1 MPVLPALFPA
11 TAKRGLWNI
20 YQLYAEHFPA
30 KWVRFA
36 VRKCSRL
43 IICAYSDRKTG
54 LTFAEYALVG
64 RKRGTI
70 LEAENHPAVSRNE
83 ATVTSALPKAST
95 ILASL
100 GQAAFVWDIAT
111 DAMAWS
117 DHAGSVFAD
126 IPLPRLASGAE
137 FSRLIEP
144 VRSIRSDA
152 LGHSPPVRGGDG
164 APYRIE
170 YGVRASTSAPVL
182 WIEESG
188 CWFAGADGRPAR
200 AQGIVRINNERHAR
214 DQQLMKLSRHD
225 PLTGELNR
233 THLVASLA
241 EAIEEAARFR
251 TSCAFML
258 IGIDHL
264 ARINDAFG
272 FDVADAVISEVAGR
286 IRARLRGGDVLG
298 RFSGNK
304 FGLIL
309 KNCTVDDM
317 NIAAERFLAGIRD
330 DVVPTKSGPVAV
342 TASIGAV
349 SVPRYARNAD
359 EAINRAHETLDMAK
373 RRRAGSFSLWRP
385 NVERDAQR
393 RVNIRVTDEIVTAL
407 NERRIVMAFEPVV
420 EARSRDAAFYECLIR
435 MEQDDG
441 QVLLAPDIVPVAEK
455 LGLIR
460 LVDHRVLELVVAEL
474 AASPDVQLS
483 LNISPDTTM
492 DPDWWASI
500 ESLMRAHPGVAE
512 RLIVEITE
520 TVAIQDIDDVRGF
533 VTRLK
538 NFGSR
543 IAIDDFGAGYTSF
556 RNLRKLGVDI
566 VKIDGAFVQNIARS
580 ADDRA
585 FVQTL
590 IDLAR
595 RLQIKTVAEWVQ
607 DDESAVMLREW
618 GCDYIQ
624 GRLIGLASSERPW
637 QTPTGAVLPAA
648 G

>member
-1 MPVLPALFPA
+1 L
-11 TAKRGLWNI
+11 N
-20 YQLYAEHFPA
+20 
-30 KWVRFA
+30 
-36 VRKCSRL
+36 
-43 IICAYSDRKTG
+43 
-54 LTFAEYALVG
+54 
-64 RKRGTI
+64 
-70 LEAENHPAVSRNE
+70 PAV
-83 ATVTSALPKAST
+83 PQAST

-100 GQAAFVWDIAT
+100 GQAAFVWDIAS
-111 DAMAWS
+111 DAIVWS
-117 DHAGSVFAD
+117 DNAASVFPD
-126 IPLPRLASGAE
+126 IPVAALANGAE
-137 FSRLIEP
+137 FSKLIEP
-144 VRSIRSDA
+144 VRSVRSEA
-152 LGHSPPVRGGDG
+152 LGHLSPAHGGDSV
-164 APYRIE
+164 AYRVE
-170 YGVRASTSAPVL
+170 YGVRTSTSAPLL

-188 CWFAGADGRPAR
+188 CWFAGSDGKPAR

-214 DQQLMKLSRHD
+214 DQELLKLSRHD

-241 EAIEEAARFR
+241 EAIEEATRFR
-251 TSCAFML
+251 SSCAFML

-272 FDVADAVISEVAGR
+272 FDVADAVISEVAAR
-286 IRARLRGGDVLG
+286 IRARLRAGDVLG

-309 KNCTVDDM
+309 KNCTVDDI
-317 NIAAERFLAGIRD
+317 NVAAERFLAGVRD
-330 DVVPTKSGPVAV
+330 CVVPTKSGPVSV

-349 SVPRYARNAD
+349 SAPRHARSAD
-359 EAINRAHETLDMAK
+359 EAINRAQETLEMAK

-385 NVERDAQR
+385 DVERDAQR

-420 EARSRDAAFYECLIR
+420 EARSRQAAFYECLVR

-474 AASPDVQLS
+474 AASANMQLS
-483 LNISPDTTM
+483 LNISPGTTM
-492 DPDWWASI
+492 DPDWWAGI

-595 RLQIKTVAEWVQ
+595 RLSIKTVAEWVQ
-607 DDESAVMLREW
+607 DEESASLLRDW

-624 GRLIGLASSERPW
+624 GRLIGLASSARPW
-637 QTPTGAVLPAA
+637 GAQAEAVLPAA

>member
-1 MPVLPALFPA
+1 MNPVLPPA
-11 TAKRGLWNI
+11 
-20 YQLYAEHFPA
+20 
-30 KWVRFA
+30 
-36 VRKCSRL
+36 
-43 IICAYSDRKTG
+43 SD
-54 LTFAEYALVG
+54 
-64 RKRGTI
+64 
-70 LEAENHPAVSRNE
+70 
-83 ATVTSALPKAST
+83 
-95 ILASL
+95 ILASV
-100 GQAAFVWDIAT
+100 GQAAFVWDIAS
-111 DAMAWS
+111 DQLIWS
-117 DHAGSVFAD
+117 EHVAGVFPD
-126 IPLPRLASGAE
+126 IPLERLASGAE
-137 FSRLIEP
+137 FSNLIEP
-144 VRSIRSDA
+144 QRSVRSDVLVA
-152 LGHSPPVRGGDG
+152 SPAAHGAGG

-170 YGVRASTSAPVL
+170 YGVRTSTSAPVQ

-188 CWFAGADGRPAR
+188 CWFAGPDGKPVR

-214 DQQLMKLSRHD
+214 DEQLVRLSQND

-233 THLVASLA
+233 TRLIASLA
-241 EAIEEAARFR
+241 EIIEEAVRFR
-251 TSCAFML
+251 TNCAFML

-272 FDVADAVISEVAGR
+272 FDVADAVICEVAVR
-286 IRARLRGGDVLG
+286 IRTRLRGGDVLG

-304 FGLIL
+304 FGLVL

-317 NIAAERFLAGIRD
+317 STAAERFLAAIRD
-330 DVVPTKSGPVAV
+330 EVVPTKSGPVSI

-349 SVPRYARNAD
+349 AVPRYARSAD
-359 EAINRAHETLDMAK
+359 EAINRAHESLDGSK
-373 RRRAGSFSLWRP
+373 SRRAGSFSVWRP

-407 NERRIVMAFEPVV
+407 NERRIAMAFEPVV
-420 EARSRDAAFYECLIR
+420 DAHARDAAFYECLVR
-435 MEQDDG
+435 MERHDG
-441 QVLLAPDIVPVAEK
+441 QMLLAPDIVPVAER

-474 AASPDVQLS
+474 AVSPNVQLS
-483 LNISPDTTM
+483 LNISPETTM
-492 DPDWWASI
+492 DPDWWTGI
-500 ESLMRAHPGVAE
+500 ESLMQAHPGAGE

-520 TVAIQDIDDVRGF
+520 TVAIQDVDDVRGF

-585 FVQTL
+585 FVHTL

-595 RLQIKTVAEWVQ
+595 RLNIKTVAEWVQ
-607 DDESAVMLREW
+607 DEEAASMLRDW

-624 GRLIGLASSERPW
+624 GRLIGLASSQRPW
-637 QTPTGAVLPAA
+637 QQAAETALPAA

>member
-1 MPVLPALFPA
+1 
-11 TAKRGLWNI
+11 
-20 YQLYAEHFPA
+20 
-30 KWVRFA
+30 
-36 VRKCSRL
+36 
-43 IICAYSDRKTG
+43 
-54 LTFAEYALVG
+54 
-64 RKRGTI
+64 
-70 LEAENHPAVSRNE
+70 
-83 ATVTSALPKAST
+83 VTSAAPQASA
-95 ILASL
+95 ILACL
-100 GQAAFVWDIAT
+100 GQAAFTWDLAT
-111 DAMAWS
+111 DAIAWS
-117 DHAGSVFAD
+117 DHLLSVFPD
-126 IPLPRLASGAE
+126 IAPERLATGSE
-137 FSRLIEP
+137 FARLIEP
-144 VRSIRSDA
+144 AGSIRTDA
-152 LGHSPPVRGGDG
+152 LAASGAAHRGEGV
-164 APYRIE
+164 AYRIE
-170 YGVRASTSAPVL
+170 YGVRASTSHPLL

-200 AQGIVRINNERHAR
+200 VQGIVRLDNERHAR
-214 DQQLMKLSRHD
+214 EEQLLKLSRHD

-233 THLVASLA
+233 THLVAALA
-241 EAIEEAARFR
+241 EAIEEAMRLRASF
-251 TSCAFML
+251 AFML

-272 FDVADAVISEVAGR
+272 FDVADQVISDVARR
-286 IRARLRGGDVLG
+286 IRERLRGGDVLG

-304 FGLIL
+304 FGLVL

-317 NIAAERFLAGIRD
+317 NVAADRFLAAIRD
-330 DVVPTKSGPVAV
+330 DVVPTKSGPVSV

-359 EAINRAHETLDMAK
+359 EAINRAQESLHTAK
-373 RRRAGSFSLWRP
+373 RRRAGSFLTWRP

-420 EARSRDAAFYECLIR
+420 DARTREPAFHECLVR
-435 MEQDDG
+435 MQQDDG
-441 QVLLAPDIVPVAEK
+441 QFLLAPDIVPVAEK

-474 AASPDVQLS
+474 ALAPTAELS

-492 DPDWWASI
+492 DPDWWSSI

-595 RLQIKTVAEWVQ
+595 RLGIRTVAEWVQ
-607 DDESAVMLREW
+607 VEPSAAMLRDW

-637 QTPTGAVLPAA
+637 QTLDAAAMPAA

>member
-1 MPVLPALFPA
+1 M
-11 TAKRGLWNI
+11 
-20 YQLYAEHFPA
+20 
-30 KWVRFA
+30 
-36 VRKCSRL
+36 
-43 IICAYSDRKTG
+43 
-54 LTFAEYALVG
+54 
-64 RKRGTI
+64 
-70 LEAENHPAVSRNE
+70 
-83 ATVTSALPKAST
+83 TSALPKAST

-100 GQAAFVWDIAT
+100 GQAAFVWDLAT
-111 DAMAWS
+111 DAIVWS
-117 DHAGSVFAD
+117 EQANAVFSD
-126 IPLPRLASGAE
+126 IPAASLASGAE

-144 VRSIRSDA
+144 QRSIRTEA
-152 LGHSPPVRGGDG
+152 LSHSAPAKRGEG

-170 YGVRASTSAPVL
+170 YGVRTSTSEPVL
-182 WIEESG
+182 WIEETG
-188 CWFAGADGRPAR
+188 CWFAGPDGKPAQ

-214 DQQLMKLSRHD
+214 DEQLLRLSRHD

-233 THLVASLA
+233 THLIAALA
-241 EAIEEAARFR
+241 EAIEEATRFR

-272 FDVADAVISEVAGR
+272 FDVADAVISEVARR
-286 IRARLRGGDVLG
+286 IRLRLRGGDVLG

-304 FGLIL
+304 FGLVL

-317 NIAAERFLAGIRD
+317 NVAAERFLAGIRD
-330 DVVPTKSGPVAV
+330 EVVPTNSGPVSV

-349 SVPRYARNAD
+349 SVPRYARNAN
-359 EAINRAHETLDMAK
+359 EAINRAHETLDGAK
-373 RRRAGSFSLWRP
+373 HRRAGSFALWRP

-393 RVNIRVTDEIVTAL
+393 KVNIRVTDEIVTAL

-420 EARSRDAAFYECLIR
+420 EAASRVTSFYECLIR

-441 QVLLAPDIVPVAEK
+441 RMLLAPDIVPVAEK

-474 AASPDVQLS
+474 AASPNVQLS
-483 LNISPDTTM
+483 LNISPETTM
-492 DPDWWASI
+492 DPDWWGSI
-500 ESLMRAHPGVAE
+500 ESLMHAHPGVAE

-520 TVAIQDIDDVRGF
+520 TVAIQDIDDLRGF

-595 RLQIKTVAEWVQ
+595 RLDIKTVAEWVQ
-607 DDESAVMLREW
+607 DEESGLMLRDW

-637 QTPTGAVLPAA
+637 GAVAETVLPAA

>member
-1 MPVLPALFPA
+1 
-11 TAKRGLWNI
+11 
-20 YQLYAEHFPA
+20 
-30 KWVRFA
+30 
-36 VRKCSRL
+36 
-43 IICAYSDRKTG
+43 
-54 LTFAEYALVG
+54 
-64 RKRGTI
+64 
-70 LEAENHPAVSRNE
+70 VSRNE
-83 ATVTSALPKAST
+83 AILTSTLPRAST

-111 DAMAWS
+111 DAIAWS
-117 DHAGSVFAD
+117 DRAAAVFPD
-126 IPLPRLASGAE
+126 IPAAALASGAE
-137 FSRLIEP
+137 FAKLIEP
-144 VRSIRSDA
+144 VGSIRTDT
-152 LGHSPPVRGGDG
+152 LGHSPPARGG
-164 APYRIE
+164 AAYRIE
-170 YGVRASTSAPVL
+170 YGVRTSTSAPVL
-182 WIEESG
+182 WIEETG

-200 AQGIVRINNERHAR
+200 AQGVVRINNERHAR
-214 DQQLMKLSRHD
+214 DEQLVRLLRHD

-233 THLVASLA
+233 TYLVASLA
-241 EAIEEAARFR
+241 ESIEEAARFR
-251 TSCAFML
+251 ASSAFML
-258 IGIDHL
+258 IGIDRL

-272 FDVADAVISEVAGR
+272 FDVADAVISEVAAR
-286 IRARLRGGDVLG
+286 VRARLRNGDVLG

-309 KNCTVDDM
+309 KNCTVDDI

-330 DVVPTKSGPVAV
+330 DVVPTKSGPVSV

-359 EAINRAHETLDMAK
+359 EAVNRAHETLDMAK

-407 NERRIVMAFEPVV
+407 NERRIAMAFEPVV
-420 EARSRDAAFYECLIR
+420 EAGSRDTAFYECLVR

-441 QVLLAPDIVPVAEK
+441 QVLLAPDIVPIAEK

-474 AASPDVQLS
+474 AGSANVQLS

-492 DPDWWASI
+492 DPAWWASI

-520 TVAIQDIDDVRGF
+520 TVAIQDIDDLRGF

-595 RLQIKTVAEWVQ
+595 RLEIKTVAEWVQ
-607 DDESAVMLREW
+607 DDESASMLRDW

-624 GRLIGLASSERPW
+624 GRLTGLASAARPW
-637 QTPTGAVLPAA
+637 EKRAETILPTA

>member
-1 MPVLPALFPA
+1 MPSVPP
-11 TAKRGLWNI
+11 
-20 YQLYAEHFPA
+20 
-30 KWVRFA
+30 
-36 VRKCSRL
+36 
-43 IICAYSDRKTG
+43 
-54 LTFAEYALVG
+54 
-64 RKRGTI
+64 
-70 LEAENHPAVSRNE
+70 
-83 ATVTSALPKAST
+83 AST

-100 GQAAFVWDIAT
+100 GQATFAWDLAT
-111 DAMAWS
+111 DAIAWS
-117 DHAGSVFAD
+117 DNAAAIFPD
-126 IPLPRLASGAE
+126 IPPETLSSGAE
-137 FSRLIEP
+137 YAKLIEP
-144 VRSIRSDA
+144 QRSIRADA
-152 LGHSPPVRGGDG
+152 LGQSGPARGSEGV
-164 APYRIE
+164 PYRIE
-170 YGVRASTSAPVL
+170 YGVRTSSSAPVI
-182 WIEESG
+182 WIEETG
-188 CWFAGADGRPAR
+188 CWFADSDGRPAR
-200 AQGIVRINNERHAR
+200 AHGVVRVDNERHAR
-214 DQQLMKLSRHD
+214 DEQLLKLSRHD

-241 EAIEEAARFR
+241 ETIEECARFR

-264 ARINDAFG
+264 ARVNDAFG
-272 FDVADAVISEVAGR
+272 FDVADAVIAEVAKR
-286 IRARLRGGDVLG
+286 IRARLRGGDMLG

-309 KNCTVDDM
+309 RNCTVEDI
-317 NIAAERFLAGIRD
+317 NIAAERFLAAVRD
-330 DVVPTKSGPVAV
+330 DVVPTRSGPVSV
-342 TASIGAV
+342 TVSIGAV
-349 SVPRYARNAD
+349 SVPRYAKSAD
-359 EAINRAHETLDMAK
+359 EAINRVQETLDGAK
-373 RRRAGSFSLWRP
+373 SRRAGSFALWRP

-407 NERRIVMAFEPVV
+407 NERRIVVAFEPVV
-420 EARSRDAAFYECLIR
+420 EARSRNAAFYECLVR
-435 MEQDDG
+435 MEQEDG
-441 QVLLAPDIVPVAEK
+441 SALLAPDIVPVAER

-460 LVDHRVLELVVAEL
+460 LVDHRVLDLAIAEL
-474 AASPDVQLS
+474 AASPNVQLS

-492 DPDWWASI
+492 DPDWWTSI
-500 ESLMRAHPGVAE
+500 ESLMRAHPGVGE

-520 TVAIQDIDDVRGF
+520 TVAIRDVEDVRGF

-607 DDESAVMLREW
+607 DEESAVMLREW

-624 GRLIGLASSERPW
+624 GRLIGLATPERPW
-637 QTPTGAVLPAA
+637 APVADKVLPAA
-648 G
+648 S

>member
-1 MPVLPALFPA
+1 VP
-11 TAKRGLWNI
+11 
-20 YQLYAEHFPA
+20 
-30 KWVRFA
+30 
-36 VRKCSRL
+36 
-43 IICAYSDRKTG
+43 
-54 LTFAEYALVG
+54 
-64 RKRGTI
+64 
-70 LEAENHPAVSRNE
+70 
-83 ATVTSALPKAST
+83 SALPQAST

-111 DAMAWS
+111 DAIIWS
-117 DHAGSVFAD
+117 DNAASVFSD
-126 IPLPRLASGAE
+126 IPTRSLTSGAE
-137 FSRLIEP
+137 FAKLIEP
-144 VRSIRSDA
+144 ARSIRSDA
-152 LGHSPPVRGGDG
+152 LGHSQPARGDEGV
-164 APYRIE
+164 AYRIE
-170 YGVRASTSAPVL
+170 YGVRISTSEPAL
-182 WIEESG
+182 WVEETG
-188 CWFAGADGRPAR
+188 CWFAGPDGRPAR
-200 AQGIVRINNERHAR
+200 AQGIVRIDNERHAR
-214 DQQLMKLSRHD
+214 DQQLLELSRND

-233 THLVASLA
+233 THLIAALA

-272 FDVADAVISEVAGR
+272 FDVADAVISEVAAR
-286 IRARLRGGDVLG
+286 VRARLRGGDVLG

-317 NIAAERFLAGIRD
+317 NVAAERFLAAIRD
-330 DVVPTKSGPVAV
+330 QVVPTQSGPVSV

-349 SVPRYARNAD
+349 SVPRYARSAN

-373 RRRAGSFSLWRP
+373 RRRTGSFSLWRP

-420 EARSRDAAFYECLIR
+420 EARSRRPAFHECLIR

-474 AASPDVQLS
+474 AASPDVRLS

-492 DPDWWASI
+492 DPDWWSSI
-500 ESLMRAHPGVAE
+500 ESLMRAHPGAAE

-520 TVAIQDIDDVRGF
+520 TVAIQDIDDLRGF

-595 RLQIKTVAEWVQ
+595 RLEIKTVAEWVQ
-607 DDESAVMLREW
+607 DEESALMLRDW

-624 GRLIGLASSERPW
+624 GRLIGLASSQRRWDARAEP
-637 QTPTGAVLPAA
+637 ALPAA

>member
-1 MPVLPALFPA
+1 LTTTLP
-11 TAKRGLWNI
+11 R
-20 YQLYAEHFPA
+20 
-30 KWVRFA
+30 V
-36 VRKCSRL
+36 
-43 IICAYSDRKTG
+43 
-54 LTFAEYALVG
+54 
-64 RKRGTI
+64 
-70 LEAENHPAVSRNE
+70 
-83 ATVTSALPKAST
+83 ST

-111 DAMAWS
+111 DAIVWS
-117 DHAGSVFAD
+117 DQAVSAFPD
-126 IPLPRLASGAE
+126 IPATMRASGAE
-137 FSRLIEP
+137 FARLIEP

-152 LGHSPPVRGGDG
+152 LGLAASAHRGEGV
-164 APYRIE
+164 PYRIE
-170 YGVRASTSAPVL
+170 YGVRTSTSAPVL

-188 CWFAGADGRPAR
+188 CWFAGADGKPVR
-200 AQGIVRINNERHAR
+200 AQGIVRLNNERHAR
-214 DQQLMKLSRHD
+214 DEQLVRLSQHD

-233 THLVASLA
+233 TYLVATLA
-241 EAIEEAARFR
+241 ESIEEATRFR
-251 TSCAFML
+251 SSFAFML

-272 FDVADAVISEVAGR
+272 FDVADAVISEIARR
-286 IRARLRGGDVLG
+286 IRARLRNGDVLG

-304 FGLIL
+304 FGLVL
-309 KNCTVDDM
+309 KNCTVDDV

-330 DVVPTKSGPVAV
+330 DVVPTKSGPVSV

-359 EAINRAHETLDMAK
+359 EAVNRAQETLDMAK

-420 EARSRDAAFYECLIR
+420 DARTRDTAFYECLVR

-441 QVLLAPDIVPVAEK
+441 QVLLAPDIVPVAER

-474 AASPDVQLS
+474 ADTPDVQLS
-483 LNISPDTTM
+483 LNISPHTTM

-500 ESLMRAHPGVAE
+500 ESLMRAHSGVAE

-520 TVAIQDIDDVRGF
+520 TVAIQDIDGLRGF

-538 NFGSR
+538 NLGSR

-607 DDESAVMLREW
+607 DDEAASMLRDW

-624 GRLIGLASSERPW
+624 GRLTGLASSARPW
-637 QTPTGAVLPAA
+637 SVRTEAMLPVA

>member
-1 MPVLPALFPA
+1 MMPSVPPA
-11 TAKRGLWNI
+11 
-20 YQLYAEHFPA
+20 
-30 KWVRFA
+30 
-36 VRKCSRL
+36 
-43 IICAYSDRKTG
+43 
-54 LTFAEYALVG
+54 
-64 RKRGTI
+64 
-70 LEAENHPAVSRNE
+70 
-83 ATVTSALPKAST
+83 AS

-100 GQAAFVWDIAT
+100 GQATFAWDLAT
-111 DAMAWS
+111 DAIAWS
-117 DHAGSVFAD
+117 DNVAAVFPDIPAGSF
-126 IPLPRLASGAE
+126 ASGAE
-137 FSRLIEP
+137 FAKLIEP
-144 VRSIRSDA
+144 SRAVRSEA
-152 LGHSPPVRGGDG
+152 LDQGAAARNGG
-164 APYRIE
+164 AVPYRIE
-170 YGVRASTSAPVL
+170 YGVRATSSAPML
-182 WIEESG
+182 WIEETG

-200 AQGIVRINNERHAR
+200 AQGVVRINNERHAR
-214 DQQLMKLSRHD
+214 DEQLLKLSRHD
-225 PLTGELNR
+225 PLTNELNR
-233 THLVASLA
+233 THLIASLA
-241 EAIEEAARFR
+241 ETIEECARFR
-251 TSCAFML
+251 SSCAFML

-264 ARINDAFG
+264 ARVNDAFG
-272 FDVADAVISEVAGR
+272 FDVADAVIAEVAKR
-286 IRARLRGGDVLG
+286 IRGRLRGGDMLG

-309 KNCTVDDM
+309 RNCTVDDT
-317 NIAAERFLAGIRD
+317 NVAAERFLAAVRD
-330 DVVPTKSGPVAV
+330 DVVPTRSGPVSV

-349 SVPRYARNAD
+349 TIPRYARSAE
-359 EAINRAHETLDMAK
+359 EAINRAQETLDAAK
-373 RRRAGSFSLWRP
+373 SRRAGSFALWRP

-407 NERRIVMAFEPVV
+407 NERRIVVGFEPVV
-420 EARSRDAAFYECLIR
+420 DAHSRRPAFYECLVR

-441 QVLLAPDIVPVAEK
+441 QALLAPDIVPVAER

-460 LVDHRVLELVVAEL
+460 MVDHRVLELAVAEL
-474 AASPDVQLS
+474 AAAPAVQLS

-492 DPDWWASI
+492 DPDWWTTI
-500 ESLMRAHPGVAE
+500 ESLMRAHPGVGE

-595 RLQIKTVAEWVQ
+595 RLEIKTVAEWVQ
-607 DDESAVMLREW
+607 DEEAAAMLREW
-618 GCDYIQ
+618 GCDFIQ
-624 GRLIGLASSERPW
+624 GRLIGLASPDRPW
-637 QTPTGAVLPAA
+637 SPSAEKVLPAA

>member
-1 MPVLPALFPA
+1 MNAVLPPA
-11 TAKRGLWNI
+11 
-20 YQLYAEHFPA
+20 
-30 KWVRFA
+30 
-36 VRKCSRL
+36 
-43 IICAYSDRKTG
+43 
-54 LTFAEYALVG
+54 
-64 RKRGTI
+64 
-70 LEAENHPAVSRNE
+70 
-83 ATVTSALPKAST
+83 SA

-100 GQAAFVWDIAT
+100 GQAAFVWDVAS
-111 DAMAWS
+111 DQLVWS
-117 DHAGSVFAD
+117 EHVTNVFPD
-126 IPLPRLASGAE
+126 IPLERLASGAE
-137 FSRLIEP
+137 FSNLIEP
-144 VRSIRSDA
+144 NRSVRSEA
-152 LGHSPPVRGGDG
+152 LVASPTGHDPDG
-164 APYRIE
+164 APYRLE
-170 YGVRASTSAPVL
+170 YGVRATTSAPVQ
-182 WIEESG
+182 WIEETG
-188 CWFAGADGRPAR
+188 CWFAGSDGRPVR
-200 AQGIVRINNERHAR
+200 AHGIIRINNERHAR
-214 DQQLMKLSRHD
+214 DEQLVRLTQND

-233 THLVASLA
+233 THLIASLA
-241 EAIEEAARFR
+241 EIIEEAVRFR
-251 TSCAFML
+251 TNCAFML

-286 IRARLRGGDVLG
+286 IRVRLRGGDVLG

-304 FGLIL
+304 FGVVL

-317 NIAAERFLAGIRD
+317 SVAAERFLAAIRD
-330 DVVPTKSGPVAV
+330 EVVPTKSGPVSV

-349 SVPRYARNAD
+349 AVPRYARSAD
-359 EAINRAHETLDMAK
+359 EAINRAQETFDASK
-373 RRRAGSFSLWRP
+373 NRRAGSFSLWRP

-407 NERRIVMAFEPVV
+407 NDRRITMAFEPVV
-420 EARSRDAAFYECLIR
+420 DARARGAAFYECLVR
-435 MEQDDG
+435 MEQHDG
-441 QVLLAPDIVPVAEK
+441 QVLLAPDIVPVAER

-492 DPDWWASI
+492 DPDWWMSI
-500 ESLMRAHPGVAE
+500 ESLMRAHPGAGE

-520 TVAIQDIDDVRGF
+520 TVAIQDVDDVRGF

-595 RLQIKTVAEWVQ
+595 RLNIKTVAEWVQ
-607 DDESAVMLREW
+607 DEEAASMLRDW

-624 GRLIGLASSERPW
+624 GRLIGLASSQRPW
-637 QTPTGAVLPAA
+637 QKPAEAELPAA
-648 G
+648 C

>member
-1 MPVLPALFPA
+1 MSSVP
-11 TAKRGLWNI
+11 
-20 YQLYAEHFPA
+20 Q
-30 KWVRFA
+30 
-36 VRKCSRL
+36 
-43 IICAYSDRKTG
+43 
-54 LTFAEYALVG
+54 
-64 RKRGTI
+64 
-70 LEAENHPAVSRNE
+70 
-83 ATVTSALPKAST
+83 ASE

-100 GQAAFVWDIAT
+100 GQASFVWDIGSDRLT
-111 DAMAWS
+111 WS
-117 DHAGSVFAD
+117 DNAASVFAE
-126 IPLPRLASGAE
+126 IPSEQLSTGAE
-137 FSRLIEP
+137 FAKLIEP
-144 VRSIRSDA
+144 ARSVRNDA
-152 LGHSPPVRGGDG
+152 LVHAPPARADEGV
-164 APYRIE
+164 PYRIE
-170 YGVRASTSAPVL
+170 YGVRAMTSMPVI
-182 WIEESG
+182 WIEETG
-188 CWFAGADGRPAR
+188 VWFAGSDGRPWR
-200 AQGIVRINNERHAR
+200 AQGVMRVNNERHAR
-214 DQQLMKLSRHD
+214 DEQLLKLSRHD

-233 THLVASLA
+233 THLVAALA
-241 EAIEEAARFR
+241 EAIEENTRYRSA
-251 TSCAFML
+251 CAFML

-264 ARINDAFG
+264 ARVNDAFG
-272 FDVADAVISEVAGR
+272 FDVADAVIAEVAAR
-286 IRARLRGGDVLG
+286 IRARLRAGDVLG

-309 KNCTVDDM
+309 KNCTVDDT
-317 NIAAERFLAGIRD
+317 NTAAERFLAGIRD
-330 DVVPTKSGPVAV
+330 EVVPTKSGPVSV

-359 EAINRAHETLDMAK
+359 EAINRAQETLDAAK
-373 RRRAGSFSLWRP
+373 RRRAGSFGLWRP

-407 NERRIVMAFEPVV
+407 NDRRIVAAFEPVV
-420 EARSRDAAFYECLIR
+420 AARSREPAFYECLVR
-435 MEQDDG
+435 MEQGDG
-441 QVLLAPDIVPVAEK
+441 QVLLAPDIVPVAER

-460 LVDHRVLELVVAEL
+460 LVDHRILELVVDEL
-474 AASPDVQLS
+474 IASSNVQLS
-483 LNISPDTTM
+483 LNISPETTM
-492 DPDWWASI
+492 DQDWSATI

-520 TVAIQDIDDVRGF
+520 TVAIQDIDDIRGF

-595 RLQIKTVAEWVQ
+595 RLNIKTVAEWVQ
-607 DDESAVMLREW
+607 DEEAAVMLREW

-624 GRLIGLASSERPW
+624 GRLIGLASPERPW
-637 QTPTGAVLPAA
+637 AAAAAAAVPAA

>member
-1 MPVLPALFPA
+1 LNPVLPPA
-11 TAKRGLWNI
+11 
-20 YQLYAEHFPA
+20 
-30 KWVRFA
+30 
-36 VRKCSRL
+36 
-43 IICAYSDRKTG
+43 
-54 LTFAEYALVG
+54 
-64 RKRGTI
+64 
-70 LEAENHPAVSRNE
+70 
-83 ATVTSALPKAST
+83 SA

-100 GQAAFVWDIAT
+100 GQAAFFWDVAT
-111 DAMAWS
+111 DHLVWS
-117 DHAGSVFAD
+117 EHVAAVFPD
-126 IPLPRLASGAE
+126 IPLERLASGAE
-137 FSRLIEP
+137 FSNLIEP
-144 VRSIRSDA
+144 QRSVRSDA
-152 LGHSPPVRGGDG
+152 LVPSPAAQSDEG

-170 YGVRASTSAPVL
+170 YGVRANTSAPVQ
-182 WIEESG
+182 WIEETG
-188 CWFAGADGRPAR
+188 CWFAGADGRPVR
-200 AQGIVRINNERHAR
+200 AQGIVRVDNERHAR
-214 DQQLMKLSRHD
+214 DEQLVKLSRND

-233 THLVASLA
+233 THLIASLA
-241 EAIEEAARFR
+241 EIIEEAVRFR

-304 FGLIL
+304 FGLVL

-317 NIAAERFLAGIRD
+317 NVAAERFLAAIRD
-330 DVVPTKSGPVAV
+330 EVVLTKSGPASV

-349 SVPRYARNAD
+349 SVPRHARSAD
-359 EAINRAHETLDMAK
+359 EAINRAQETLDASK
-373 RRRAGSFSLWRP
+373 SRRAGSFSLWRP

-407 NERRIVMAFEPVV
+407 NERRIAMAFEPVV
-420 EARSRDAAFYECLIR
+420 DARARHAAFYECLVR
-435 MEQDDG
+435 MERGDG
-441 QVLLAPDIVPVAEK
+441 QILLAPDIVPVAEK

-474 AASPDVQLS
+474 AASPAVKLS
-483 LNISPDTTM
+483 LNISPETTM
-492 DPDWWASI
+492 DPDWWTSI
-500 ESLMRAHPGVAE
+500 ESLMRAHPGVGE

-520 TVAIQDIDDVRGF
+520 TVAIQDVDDVRGF

-607 DDESAVMLREW
+607 DEEAAVMLRDW

-624 GRLIGLASSERPW
+624 GRLIGLASSKRPW
-637 QTPTGAVLPAA
+637 NAPAAPALPAA

>member
-1 MPVLPALFPA
+1 MTPVLPP
-11 TAKRGLWNI
+11 
-20 YQLYAEHFPA
+20 
-30 KWVRFA
+30 
-36 VRKCSRL
+36 
-43 IICAYSDRKTG
+43 D
-54 LTFAEYALVG
+54 
-64 RKRGTI
+64 
-70 LEAENHPAVSRNE
+70 
-83 ATVTSALPKAST
+83 ST
-95 ILASL
+95 ILALL
-100 GQAAFVWDIAT
+100 GQAAFAWDITT

-117 DHAGSVFAD
+117 GHVASVFPE
-126 IPLPRLASGAE
+126 IPTAALASGAG
-137 FSRLIEP
+137 FSKLIEP
-144 VRSIRSDA
+144 LRSVRTDA
-152 LGHSPPVRGGDG
+152 LLRSPPVHGGEG

-170 YGVRASTSAPVL
+170 YGVRASTSASVQ
-182 WIEESG
+182 WIEETG
-188 CWFAGADGRPAR
+188 CWFAGADGKPAR
-200 AQGIVRINNERHAR
+200 VQGIVRVNNERRAR
-214 DQQLMKLSRHD
+214 DEQLMKLSRHD

-241 EAIEEAARFR
+241 ETIEESVRFR
-251 TSCAFML
+251 TSSAFML

-264 ARINDAFG
+264 ARVNDAFG
-272 FDVADAVISEVAGR
+272 FDVADAVISEVAAR

-317 NIAAERFLAGIRD
+317 NVAAERFLAGIRD
-330 DVVPTKSGPVAV
+330 EVVPTRSGPVSV
-342 TASIGAV
+342 TVSIGAV
-349 SVPRYARNAD
+349 SVPRHARGAD
-359 EAINRAHETLDMAK
+359 EAINRAHETLDMSK

-407 NERRIVMAFEPVV
+407 NDRRIAMAFEPVV
-420 EARSRDAAFYECLIR
+420 EANSRRASFYECLVR
-435 MEQDDG
+435 MGRNDG
-441 QVLLAPDIVPVAEK
+441 QTLLAPDIVPVAER

-474 AASPDVQLS
+474 AASPGVQLS

-520 TVAIQDIDDVRGF
+520 TVAIQDIDEVRGF
-533 VTRLK
+533 VARLK

-595 RLQIKTVAEWVQ
+595 RLDIRTVAEWVQ
-607 DDESAVMLREW
+607 DEESASMLRDW

-624 GRLIGLASSERPW
+624 GRLIGLASSQRPW
-637 QTPTGAVLPAA
+637 NTAEVALPAA